1 MKKQKVG
8 LNAFLNLDIPINIK
22 EKYTEFVDQSAKDND
37 ARCVEVLV
45 AFAGVTVEMTFDQLL
60 EKLGVIPHVKSL
72 DQAKK

>member
-1 MKKQKVG
+1 M
-8 LNAFLNLDIPINIK
+8 
-22 EKYTEFVDQSAKDND
+22 DQSAKDND

-45 AFAGVTVEMTFDQLL
+45 SFAGVTIEMTFDQLL